1 MTRLVSKDTKL
12 QYDSS
17 ATETPSWVEI
27 PDVKTF
33 PGLIGDIGKVDT
45 SVVTG
50 DKTYGA
56 GQADVG
62 DAVFKFGYSGQ
73 ASGTNFF
80 ILNTTIA
87 AASKKYRIL
96 YPDGSGWGFTAT
108 QRVKDEGFDGG
119 EAPLEFSS
127 QFFISS
133 AIVPFATST

>member
-1 MTRLVSKDTKL
+1 MGTKLSSKDTKL

-17 ATETPSWVEI
+17 ATETPTWVEI

-33 PGLIGDIGKVDT
+33 PGLIGDIEKVDT

-50 DKTYGA
+50 DKTYAA

-62 DAVFKFGYSGQ
+62 DAKFKFGYTGQ
-73 ASGTNFF
+73 AAGSNFLL
-80 ILNTTIA
+80 LNTTIGT
-87 AASKKYRIL
+87 ASKKYRVL

-108 QRVKDEGFDGG
+108 VRVMDEGFDGG
-119 EAPLEFSS
+119 NAPLEFSA

-133 AIVPFATST
+133 AIVPFAS

>member
-33 PGLIGDIGKVDT
+33 PSLIGDVGKVDT

-73 ASGTNFF
+73 ASGTNFY
-80 ILNTTIA
+80 ILNTTIGT
-87 AASKKYRIL
+87 ASKSYRIL
-96 YPDGSGWGFTAT
+96 YPDGSGWGFDAT
-108 QRVKDEGFDGG
+108 QRIKDEGFDGG
-119 EAPLEFSS
+119 EAPIEFSS

-133 AIVPFATST
+133 AITPFATST

>member
-12 QYDSS
+12 QYNSG
-17 ATETPSWVEI
+17 TVETPSWTEI

-33 PGLIGDIGKVDT
+33 PSLIGDVGKVDT

-73 ASGTNFF
+73 ASGTNFY
-80 ILNTTIA
+80 ILNTTIG
-87 AASKKYRIL
+87 AASKSYRIL
-96 YPDGSGWGFTAT
+96 YPDGSGWGFEAT
-108 QRVKDEGFDGG
+108 QRIKDEGFDGG
-119 EAPLEFSS
+119 EAPIEFSS

-133 AIVPFATST
+133 AITPFAAST

>member
-12 QYDSS
+12 QYNSG
-17 ATETPSWVEI
+17 TVETPSWTEI

-33 PGLIGDIGKVDT
+33 PSLIGDVGKVDT

-73 ASGTNFF
+73 ASGTNFY
-80 ILNTTIA
+80 ILNTTIGT
-87 AASKKYRIL
+87 ASKSYRIL
-96 YPDGSGWGFTAT
+96 YPDGSGWGFDAT
-108 QRVKDEGFDGG
+108 QRIKDEGFDGG
-119 EAPLEFSS
+119 EAPIEFSS

-133 AIVPFATST
+133 AITPFATST

>member
-1 MTRLVSKDTKL
+1 MTRLVSKDTEL
-12 QYDSS
+12 QYNSGT
-17 ATETPSWVEI
+17 AAAPSWTEI

-33 PGLIGDIGKVDT
+33 PSLIGDIGKVDT

-73 ASGTNFF
+73 ASGTNFD
-80 ILNTTIA
+80 ILNNTIGM
-87 AASKKYRIL
+87 ASKSYRIL
-96 YPDGSGWGFTAT
+96 YPDGSGWAFTAT

-119 EAPLEFSS
+119 EAPIEFSS

-133 AIVPFATST
+133 AITPFATST